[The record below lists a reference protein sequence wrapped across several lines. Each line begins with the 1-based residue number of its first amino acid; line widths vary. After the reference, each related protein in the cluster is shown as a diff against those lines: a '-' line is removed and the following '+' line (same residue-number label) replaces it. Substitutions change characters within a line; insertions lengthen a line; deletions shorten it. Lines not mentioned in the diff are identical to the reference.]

1 MNSAERLFS
10 CVDARLAEYK
20 EFLKDIVT
28 LESYSTD
35 KSDVDKLGEFM
46 TSFSLSHGFSVTV
59 VPFEKS
65 GNGLLIEMPGDE
77 SKPPVVLTGHIDT
90 VFPRGTIS
98 PLFREE
104 DGKFY
109 GPGIFDMKGGIAIG
123 MLAIQALKDYGYSDR
138 TIRFIIVP
146 DEEVSEGLSGDAG
159 KAFIKDNSRG
169 AVAAI
174 TLEGNADH
182 NVTVGRKGSIRY
194 NVHVQ
199 GKRAHAGMRYAEG
212 ISAIREAALKIYD
225 IEVASDP
232 DEITYNCG
240 LIKGGS
246 SPNTV
251 PGTCD
256 FTLYNRYW
264 RTSERQIV
272 KDHVEGIINKSY
284 IPGTVST
291 FEVIGER
298 PPMDDA
304 EGNYAL
310 YDHINRISQKYGFGS
325 LECGKQA
332 SGSDAT
338 YTAMAGVPSVCSMG
352 IDGANAHSENEYA
365 LVESF
370 PRRAKLLAAVIFDM
384 PETLLK

>member
-1 MNSAERLFS
+1 MGAIDKLFAAI
-10 CVDARLAEYK
+10 DARLPEYK
-20 EFLKDIVT
+20 EFLKNIVT
-28 LESYSTD
+28 MESYSTD
-35 KSDVDKLGEFM
+35 KADVDKLGQYIG
-46 TSFSLSHGFSVTV
+46 SFSEALGYKVTV

-65 GNGLLIEMPGDE
+65 GDGLIVELLGNPE
-77 SKPPVVLTGHIDT
+77 KAPVVLTGHIDT

-98 PLFREE
+98 PLFKEE
-104 DGKFY
+104 NGMFY

-123 MLAIQALKDYGYSDR
+123 FLAMQALKDIGYGDR

-159 KAFIKDNSRG
+159 KAFIKDNARG

-199 GKRAHAGMRYAEG
+199 GKRAHAGMRYGEG
-212 ISAIREAALKIYD
+212 ISAIREAGLKIYD
-225 IEVASDP
+225 IERVSVPEA
-232 DEITYNCG
+232 ITYNCG
-240 LIKGGS
+240 LIKGGN

-264 RTSERQIV
+264 LTSERQIV
-272 KDHVEGIINKSY
+272 KDHVESIIAKSY
-284 IPGTVST
+284 VPGTVST

-304 EGNYAL
+304 PGNYAL
-310 YDHINRISQKYGFGS
+310 YDHINETSQKYGFGA

-370 PRRAKLLAAVIFDM
+370 PRRAKLLAAVILDM